1 MTPFPE
7 AYPTNPPL
15 AHTKNGPLVSITNI
29 MELCP
34 APTFALPEDEDEE
47 IDEDGLPWTH
57 TPVLAGQFIPPPTL
71 DEARL
76 ALVDLRLTIQPPR
89 SKGG

>member
-1 MTPFPE
+1 
-7 AYPTNPPL
+7 
-15 AHTKNGPLVSITNI
+15 
-29 MELCP
+29 
-34 APTFALPEDEDEE
+34 FAVPEDEDEE
-47 IDEDGLPWTH
+47 TDEDGLPWTH

-89 SKGG
+89 SKGGYKDPKLDLLLRSRLEKM